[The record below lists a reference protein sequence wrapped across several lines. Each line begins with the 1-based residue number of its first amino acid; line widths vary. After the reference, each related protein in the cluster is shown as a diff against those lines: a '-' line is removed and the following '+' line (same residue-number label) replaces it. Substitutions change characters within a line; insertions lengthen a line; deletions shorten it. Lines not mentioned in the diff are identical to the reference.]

1 MIFLEFLLFVE
12 ISKAEDFDGPI
23 GYKDGDF
30 DFPGIFKNISFL
42 KLHNFDFLTNGFL
55 FYKRN

>member
-30 DFPGIFKNISFL
+30 DFPGILKTFLSKNCIILIF
-42 KLHNFDFLTNGFL
+42 
-55 FYKRN
+55 